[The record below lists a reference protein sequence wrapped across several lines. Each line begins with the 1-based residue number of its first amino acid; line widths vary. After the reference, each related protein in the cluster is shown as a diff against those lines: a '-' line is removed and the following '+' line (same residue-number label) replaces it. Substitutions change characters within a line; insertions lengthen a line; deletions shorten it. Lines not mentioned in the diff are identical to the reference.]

1 LKAAAGEARQ
11 FPWERLIA
19 LGLGLLRLSPRD
31 FWAMT
36 PRELAHVLR
45 AFGAGEAGAPSRAS
59 LEAMMNIFPD
69 REVGNGAG
77 NAA

>member
-1 LKAAAGEARQ
+1 MKAAAGEARQ
-11 FPWERLIA
+11 FPWDRLIA

-45 AFGAGEAGAPSRAS
+45 AFGAGETSGPSRSS
-59 LEAMMNIFPD
+59 LGAMMALFPD
-69 REVGNGAG
+69 
-77 NAA
+77 

>member
-11 FPWERLIA
+11 FPWDRLIA

-45 AFGAGEAGAPSRAS
+45 AFGAGETDAPSRS
-59 LEAMMNIFPD
+59 HLGAMMAIFPD
-69 REVGNGAG
+69 KSGR
-77 NAA
+77 